1 MAVKVAIN
9 GFGRIGRLAF
19 RQMFGAEGYEVV
31 AINDLTSPKMLAHL
45 LKYDSSQGSYDK
57 KDTVVAGEDSITVDG
72 KTLKIYKEPDANNCP
87 WGELG
92 VDVVLEC
99 SGFYTSKE
107 KAQAHINAGAKKV
120 VISAPAGNDLPT
132 IVYNVNH
139 DTLKASDTIIS
150 AASCTTN
157 CLAPMA
163 KALNDLAGIKS
174 GIMST
179 IHAYT
184 GDQMILD
191 GPQRKGDLRR
201 SRAGA
206 VNIVPNSTGA
216 AKAIGLVIPELN
228 GKLIGSAQRV
238 PTPTGSTTILV
249 ATVEKAVTKEEI
261 NAAMKAAANES
272 FGYNEEEI
280 VSSDIV
286 GMRFGSL
293 FDATQTMVSALGDDL
308 YQVQVVSW
316 YDNENS
322 YTSQMVRTI
331 KYFAELDKNLDD

>member
-1 MAVKVAIN
+1 MSVKVAIN

-19 RQMFGAEGYEVV
+19 RQMFGAEGYDVV

-45 LKYDSSQGSYDK
+45 LKYDTAQGRYDGH
-57 KDTVVAGEDSITVDG
+57 TVEAGEDSITVDG
-72 KTLKIYKEPDANNCP
+72 KVITIYKNANPAELP

-99 SGFYTSKE
+99 TGFFTSKD
-107 KAQAHINAGAKKV
+107 KASAHLQAGAKKV
-120 VISAPAGNDLPT
+120 VISAPAAEDQ
-132 IVYNVNH
+132 
-139 DTLKASDTIIS
+139 IIS

-163 KALNDLAGIKS
+163 KALNDYAPIQS

-191 GPQRKGDLRR
+191 GPHRKGDLRR
-201 SRAGA
+201 ARAGA
-206 VNIVPNSTGA
+206 ANIVPNSTGA

-238 PTPTGSTTILV
+238 PVPTGSTTILTAV
-249 ATVEKAVTKEEI
+249 VKGENVTKEGI
-261 NAAMKAAANES
+261 NAAMKAAASES
-272 FGYNEEEI
+272 FGYNEDEI
-280 VSSDIV
+280 VSSDII
-286 GMRFGSL
+286 GIRYGSL
-293 FDATQTMVSALGDDL
+293 FDSTQTMVSELGNGL

-331 KYFAELDKNLDD
+331 KYFAELG

>member
-19 RQMFGAEGYEVV
+19 RQMFGAEGYEIV

-45 LKYDSSQGSYDK
+45 LKYDSSQGKYAK
-57 KDTVVAGEDSITVDG
+57 ADTVSAGEDSITVDG
-72 KTLKIYKEPDANNCP
+72 KEIKIYKEPDANNCP
-87 WGELG
+87 WGALD

-120 VISAPAGNDLPT
+120 VISAPTGNDLPT
-132 IVYNVNH
+132 VVYNVNH
-139 DTLKASDTIIS
+139 DVLTKEDTIIS

-157 CLAPMA
+157 CLAPMT
-163 KALNDLAGIKS
+163 KALNDLVKIKS
-174 GIMST
+174 GIMCT

-184 GDQMILD
+184 GDQMTLD

-201 SRAGA
+201 SRAAA

-216 AKAIGLVIPELN
+216 AKAIGLVIPELS
-228 GKLIGSAQRV
+228 GKLIGAAQRV
-238 PTPTGSTTILV
+238 PTPTGSTTILNAV
-249 ATVEKAVTKEEI
+249 VEGNVTVDEI
-261 NAAMKAAANES
+261 NAAMKAASNES
-272 FGYNEEEI
+272 FGYNVDEI

-286 GMRFGSL
+286 GMTYGSL
-293 FDATQTMVSALGDDL
+293 FDATQTMVLPLDNGTT
-308 YQVQVVSW
+308 QVQVVSW

-331 KYFAELDKNLDD
+331 KYFAELA